1 MLLRWIQWTGLAAI
15 LGGGCALAQRPAGTL
30 TLDDCIRLAMSVP
43 SDVTLARQESRIATL
58 GLTQARSAFLP
69 QLQIGT
75 GYTYNSPPNPT
86 SASAQSFVALNGIRE
101 YSALGAS
108 ALEIDTSGRLR
119 AAYAR
124 AQADQQIA
132 GSRLDI
138 VRRDLRRLVTA
149 AYYRLL
155 VARRFIEANEGML
168 GEASTFEKRTR
179 QLFEGGEVAEADV
192 IKAGA
197 QVAFLRQSLM
207 AAELDAQTAN
217 QELAAFWTSNVTD
230 RLPIDDTLE
239 RQPAPESD
247 GGAVQP
253 YLRRFEFN
261 LLEAEKSGWAAD
273 RRRALAER
281 LPRLSVVVQY
291 GLDANRLTFG
301 DRGSAVFGSLTIP
314 VFDWF
319 RARSQGEQFRLRME
333 QVDSQRA
340 ISTRAFSRDYQVAL
354 ARTRS
359 LHAQIDVV
367 QSQRKASEA
376 NLRLA
381 RVRYEGGE
389 GPALDVVVAQTQLAQ
404 ALTNYYLTLANYANA
419 RADLEVAAG
428 R

>member
-1 MLLRWIQWTGLAAI
+1 MRTRSAVGRDAD
-15 LGGGCALAQRPAGTL
+15 AGRVYPSGDERAFRC
-30 TLDDCIRLAMSVP
+30 DDRAPGKQDRLARSH
-43 SDVTLARQESRIATL
+43 SGAI
-58 GLTQARSAFLP
+58 GLSP
-69 QLQIGT
+69 QIQIDT

-86 SASAQSFVALNGIRE
+86 SGSAQSFVALNGIRE
-101 YSALGAS
+101 YSMLGAT

-124 AQADQQIA
+124 AQADRQIA

-138 VRRDLRRLVTA
+138 VQRDLRRLVTA

-155 VARRFIEANEGML
+155 LARRLIQANEGML
-168 GEASTFEKRTR
+168 AEASTFEARTR

-197 QVAFLRQSLM
+197 QVMFLRQNLM

-217 QELAAFWTSNVTD
+217 QELASFWTSNVTD

-239 RQPAPESD
+239 RQPPPEPDS
-247 GGAVQP
+247 GATQP
-253 YLRRFEFN
+253 YFKRFEFS
-261 LLEAEKSGWAAD
+261 LLEAEKRGWAAD
-273 RRRALAER
+273 RRRSLAER
-281 LPRLSVVVQY
+281 LPRLSLVVQY
-291 GLDANRLTFG
+291 GLDANRLTLN
-301 DRGSAVFGSLTIP
+301 DRGAAVLGSLTIP

-319 RARSQGEQFRLRME
+319 RARSQAEQFRLRME
-333 QVDSQRA
+333 QVDTQRA
-340 ISTRAFSRDYQVAL
+340 IFTRTLSRDYQIAL

-359 LHAQIDVV
+359 LHAQIAAA
-367 QSQRKASEA
+367 QAQRKASED

>member
-1 MLLRWIQWTGLAAI
+1 VRFLFVFA
-15 LGGGCALAQRPAGTL
+15 LGALYAPAVFGQGSGRLL
-30 TLDDCIRLAMSVP
+30 TLADCISLAMSVP
-43 SDVTLARQESRIATL
+43 SDVTLARQESQIASL
-58 GLTQARSAFLP
+58 GIAQARSAFLP
-69 QLQIGT
+69 QFQVGS

-86 SASAQSFVALNGIRE
+86 SGSPQSFVALNGIRE
-101 YSALGAS
+101 YSLLGAT
-108 ALEIDTSGRLR
+108 ALEVDTSGRLR

-138 VRRDLRRLVTA
+138 IRRDLRRLVTA
-149 AYYRLL
+149 AYFRLL
-155 VARRFIEANEGML
+155 VARRLIQANEGML
-168 GEASTFEKRTR
+168 AEASTFEKRTR
-179 QLFEGGEVAEADV
+179 QLFDGGEVAEADV

-207 AAELDAQTAN
+207 SAELDAETAN

-230 RLPIDDTLE
+230 RLQIEDTLE
-239 RQPAPESD
+239 GQPSPDSD
-247 GGAVQP
+247 MGATQP
-253 YLRRFEFN
+253 YLRRFEFS
-261 LLEAEKSGWAAD
+261 LLEAEKRGWAAD

-281 LPRLSVVVQY
+281 LPRLGLVVQY
-291 GLDANRLTFG
+291 GLDANRLTTQ
-301 DRGSAVFGSLTIP
+301 DRGAAVFGSLTIP
-314 VFDWF
+314 IFDWF
-319 RARSQGEQFRLRME
+319 RARSQAEQFRLRME

-340 ISTRAFSRDYQVAL
+340 ISTRALSRDYQIAL

-359 LHAQIDVV
+359 LHAQIVV
-367 QSQRKASEA
+367 AQSQMKASED
-376 NLRLA
+376 NHRLA

-404 ALTNYYLTLANYANA
+404 ALTNYYVTLANYANA